1 MYRKLLTSK
10 LRTRKIKI
18 RLYLTLI
25 RPILTYGAE
34 TWAAT
39 ESELQK
45 LLIFER
51 KILRKIY
58 CPVKHR
64 DNWRIRTNS
73 ELDTLTGGVNIVRCI
88 KEQRLRWLGHTQR
101 MEDDRMV
108 KKLTNW
114 KPFGKRPAG
123 KPKNR
128 WTDVILKDMKV
139 LKVKNWKEL
148 TRNRNEWLQKKKKKK
163 KKMTDVYYENNTE
176 NVNTV
181 RGKKCRDFRD

>member
-1 MYRKLLTSK
+1 MEL
-10 LRTRKIKI
+10 

-25 RPILTYGAE
+25 RSVVTYEAE

-39 ESELQK
+39 ENELQK

-58 CPVKHR
+58 GPVK
-64 DNWRIRTNS
+64 DQENWRIRTDS
-73 ELDTLTGGVNIVRCI
+73 ELDTLTGGVNIVHYI
-88 KEQRLRWLGHTQR
+88 KAQRLRWFGHIKR

-114 KPFGKRPAG
+114 KQFGKRPAER
-123 KPKNR
+123 PKNR
-128 WTDVILKDMKV
+128 WIDGILKDMEV

-148 TRNRNEWLQKKKKKK
+148 TRNRKQW
-163 KKMTDVYYENNTE
+163 NNVVEKAKTHP
-176 NVNTV
+176 
-181 RGKKCRDFRD
+181 GL